1 MQNPHNIY
9 TKLISQISK
18 FFTDT
23 GFKKVVLGVSGG
35 IDSALVLKLLV
46 DALKPENVTGL
57 IMPEYGVTQDEN
69 TSHARVLCDFLGVE
83 NYTIPINRYL
93 QDLTLLPW
101 KPSNLAQMNT
111 KARIR
116 TVILYNYANT
126 NHSLVVGTSNKSELL
141 LGYGTKFGDL
151 ACDLMPI
158 GDLYKTDVYAL
169 AEHLSLPQEIIEKA
183 PTAEL
188 FKGQTDETDLG
199 LSYAEI
205 DRLLREFE
213 KDGTHNQ
220 DEIHAQ
226 DSAHNQTEN
235 LSDTSELNA
244 SALNPSAKT
253 PLFDTDS
260 AAPLSL
266 TAKTLLDRI
275 KKNEHKGKMPYV
287 IKI

>member
-1 MQNPHNIY
+1 MQNPHNVY

-18 FFTDT
+18 FFEEN
-23 GFKKVVLGVSGG
+23 GFKKAVLGISGG
-35 IDSALVLKLLV
+35 IDSALTLKLLT

-83 NYTIPINRYL
+83 NHTVPINRYL

-116 TVILYNYANT
+116 GVILYNYANT
-126 NHSLVVGTSNKSELL
+126 NHSLVVGSSNKSELM

-151 ACDLMPI
+151 ACDLMPL
-158 GDLYKTDVYAL
+158 GDLYKTDVYTL

-188 FKGQTDETDLG
+188 FKGQTDEADLG

-213 KDGTHNQ
+213 KEKT
-220 DEIHAQ
+220 AT
-226 DSAHNQTEN
+226 QTEITKN
-235 LSDTSELNA
+235 SPDASESNTLGFTA
-244 SALNPSAKT
+244 SVKT

-260 AAPLSL
+260 AAPLSHS
-266 TAKTLLDRI
+266 AKTLLDRI
-275 KKNEHKGKMPYV
+275 KKNEHKGKIPWM
-287 IKI
+287 IKIN